1 MGKRASSI
9 ELSNEEREYLK
20 LQTRARTIQAQT
32 VTRARILLL
41 RADSV
46 SIDAI
51 ADKVGLNRCSVMLCL
66 KKFKEG
72 GIENALFDAPGR
84 GRNAE
89 ITDEEKAEICKLPI
103 CDSQMYSDSIY
114 KNKYGMIF
122 ISILTDANLGVY
134 RNKNNGA
141 VFAFGE
147 YIYPLTDK
155 AMWKKYINKEV
166 YTANCDFKEKD
177 LQKIAEE
184 YEFLGRLTPKQTAEN
199 LRFIYEHIK
208 TDTELV
214 ILLGCEREYKD
225 NKLEAWVNRHND
237 HKEYNSAVRKEF
249 DGCKNVTLFDVNE
262 YITSDDDFN
271 DSVNHYKKRVY
282 YLMAQKFTEMINAHA
297 NADVAKQTSKAKLA
311 YLTLKQKIK
320 KIVKPNG

>member
-1 MGKRASSI
+1 MLIKGPCDLNQIFSFIKNEDIFDCEFTYVSREKQSLGVAI
-9 ELSNEEREYLK
+9 EGMNHTS
-20 LQTRARTIQAQT
+20 QI
-32 VTRARILLL
+32 V
-41 RADSV
+41 
-46 SIDAI
+46 
-51 ADKVGLNRCSVMLCL
+51 
-66 KKFKEG
+66 
-72 GIENALFDAPGR
+72 NAYS
-84 GRNAE
+84 

-184 YEFLGRLTPKQTAEN
+184 YEFWADLHQSRRRKICGLSMSISNPIRNLLFCLAANVSTRIISWRLG
-199 LRFIYEHIK
+199 
-208 TDTELV
+208 
-214 ILLGCEREYKD
+214 
-225 NKLEAWVNRHND
+225 
-237 HKEYNSAVRKEF
+237 
-249 DGCKNVTLFDVNE
+249 
-262 YITSDDDFN
+262 
-271 DSVNHYKKRVY
+271 
-282 YLMAQKFTEMINAHA
+282 
-297 NADVAKQTSKAKLA
+297 
-311 YLTLKQKIK
+311 
-320 KIVKPNG
+320 